1 MGVRRE
7 GRELALQL
15 LYALEMNPVESGEL
29 MALSRDSSRSAEVV
43 RLFAEE
49 LVAGVVANR
58 DEIDRQIGEKSKN
71 WSISRMAKVDLNILR
86 MAFFELIFRNDIPK
100 KVTINEAIEVA
111 KKYGTEDS
119 PAFINGMLDEMARGE
134 GPSAALPAIGILLG
148 FTVVVGL
155 IAVRMFRWD
164 DV

>member
-1 MGVRRE
+1 VGVRRE

-71 WSISRMAKVDLNILR
+71 WAISRMAKVDLNILR

-119 PAFINGMLDEMARGE
+119 PAFINGMLDEMA
-134 GPSAALPAIGILLG
+134 ATLP
-148 FTVVVGL
+148 
-155 IAVRMFRWD
+155 D
-164 DV
+164 KE

>member
-15 LYALEMNPVESGEL
+15 LYALELNPVESGEL
-29 MALSRDSSRSAEVV
+29 TALSRDSSRSAEVV

-71 WSISRMAKVDLNILR
+71 WAISRMAKVDLNILR

-119 PAFINGMLDEMARGE
+119 PAFINGMLDEMA
-134 GPSAALPAIGILLG
+134 ATLP
-148 FTVVVGL
+148 
-155 IAVRMFRWD
+155 D
-164 DV
+164 KE

>member
-1 MGVRRE
+1 VGVRRE

-49 LVAGVVANR
+49 LVAGVMANR

-119 PAFINGMLDEMARGE
+119 PAFINGMLDEMA
-134 GPSAALPAIGILLG
+134 ATLP
-148 FTVVVGL
+148 
-155 IAVRMFRWD
+155 D
-164 DV
+164 KE

>member
-119 PAFINGMLDEMARGE
+119 PAFINGMLDEMA
-134 GPSAALPAIGILLG
+134 ATLP
-148 FTVVVGL
+148 
-155 IAVRMFRWD
+155 D
-164 DV
+164 KE